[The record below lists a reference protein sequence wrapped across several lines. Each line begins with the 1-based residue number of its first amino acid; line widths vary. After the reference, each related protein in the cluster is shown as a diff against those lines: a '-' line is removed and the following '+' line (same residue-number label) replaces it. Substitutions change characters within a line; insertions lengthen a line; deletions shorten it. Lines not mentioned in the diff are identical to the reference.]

1 MAKYSGELYDAPPT
15 VERSVPPPV
24 ADEVAAPVIAAP
36 AGNPA
41 MDAAFAKGAEELKK
55 DYEKKVE
62 DTTTDKLNIAGNEF
76 SLPSFF
82 NSPAGYVAG
91 LGLATL
97 LGARYIPP
105 AIAKAKDIKNRYLS
119 SLPQNNLSN
128 FQNYLDTRIEP
139 TLGTPAAPSTVLN
152 LDDIKARMAGVTSD
166 PVLSDSLLP
175 KAAPVFDDPIL
186 RTPEID
192 RNIPA
197 YLRQGQPFAG
207 TTPIA
212 PLAPAMAAPIPETT
226 PETTPITYVQPGQ
239 SFADVTPLTAPETT
253 PITSSAAPNSDA
265 TKAVTGLLTEEIK
278 AAGAPET
285 KVTSAPEP
293 KVAGASVPET
303 TVVQPVSPPEGAAP
317 AYNQRVK
324 KAMEGVP
331 ESVKAKY
338 AQEGKVVLKG
348 YGVGDRSLT
357 NTYGPEAY
365 AKIIDYFNNGQP
377 IGSDAN
383 YQAVQKKINKGI
395 PSSLA
400 AEFATKL
407 PGSEAEAGNFGK
419 SFGDVGAYTPEGK
432 VVTSPAAMKNAVAK
446 GGAIFLAASVPNAL
460 LAAQQGNYGKL
471 AELGFDVGTSAIPY
485 VGAALTALTGTGAN
499 APTLRSDPY
508 AEVLNR
514 PGVRQTLQS
523 MSQTMSPSQFN
534 VARDQYLSK
543 ISQFPEINTARVT
556 KPIIGSSR
564 PLNPNTLLPVPPPR

>member
-1 MAKYSGELYDAPPT
+1 MAAPWEQQYETETP
-15 VERSVPPPV
+15 VSKKPAKSVPPPAV
-24 ADEVAAPVIAAP
+24 AEAPVASVPAP
-36 AGNPA
+36 AA
-41 MDAAFAKGAEELKK
+41 SEADIRTQFS
-55 DYEKKVE
+55 
-62 DTTTDKLNIAGNEF
+62 NEF
-76 SLPSFF
+76 EREKARMKAAQVQSAEQMQTDTPLL
-82 NSPAGYVAG
+82 NSA
-91 LGLATL
+91 L
-97 LGARYIPP
+97 LGSPP
-105 AIAKAKDIKNRYLS
+105 ALIAYGAAAALAASKVLPPVVNAIKNRYLS
-119 SLPQNNLSN
+119 SSPQNNLSN

-139 TLGTPAAPSTVLN
+139 PLGTPAAQSNVLN
-152 LDDIKARMAGVTSD
+152 LDDIKARRMAGVTSD
-166 PVLSDSLLP
+166 PVLSDSILP
-175 KAAPVFDDPIL
+175 RAAPVFTDPVFG
-186 RTPEID
+186 TPEID
-192 RNIPA
+192 NNISA
-197 YLRQGQPFAG
+197 YQQKVQPFAG
-207 TTPIA
+207 ITPAGPSFVTA
-212 PLAPAMAAPIPETT
+212 PTPTPAITPAQAAPV
-226 PETTPITYVQPGQ
+226 TYVQPGQ
-239 SFADVTPLTAPETT
+239 SFVTPLTAPETT

-285 KVTSAPEP
+285 

-485 VGAALTALTGTGAN
+485 VQAALTALTGTGAN

>member
-1 MAKYSGELYDAPPT
+1 
-15 VERSVPPPV
+15 
-24 ADEVAAPVIAAP
+24 
-36 AGNPA
+36 
-41 MDAAFAKGAEELKK
+41 
-55 DYEKKVE
+55 
-62 DTTTDKLNIAGNEF
+62 
-76 SLPSFF
+76 
-82 NSPAGYVAG
+82 
-91 LGLATL
+91 
-97 LGARYIPP
+97 
-105 AIAKAKDIKNRYLS
+105 LS
-119 SLPQNNLSN
+119 SSPQNLSTTN
-128 FQNYLDTRIEP
+128 TRVDP
-139 TLGTPAAPSTVLN
+139 PLGTPAAPSTVLN

-175 KAAPVFDDPIL
+175 KAAPVFNEPVLEAPKIDTNIL
-186 RTPEID
+186 A
-192 RNIPA
+192 N
-197 YLRQGQPFAG
+197 QQKVQPFAG
-207 TTPIA
+207 ITSAGPSFVTA
-212 PLAPAMAAPIPETT
+212 PAPSPAMAFAPVAPV
-226 PETTPITYVQPGQ
+226 TYVQPGQ
-239 SFADVTPLTAPETT
+239 SFANVTPVTAPET

-265 TKAVTGLLTEEIK
+265 TQAVTGLLTEEIK
-278 AAGAPET
+278 AAGVPET
-285 KVTSAPEP
+285 KV
-293 KVAGASVPET
+293 AGAAVPET
-303 TVVQPVSPPEGAAP
+303 TVVQPVPAPEGSAP
-317 AYNQRVK
+317 AYNQRVQ

-383 YQAVQKKINKGI
+383 YQTVQKKINKGI

-471 AELGFDVGTSAIPY
+471 VELGFDVGTSAIPY
-485 VGAALTALTGTGAN
+485 VGTALTALTGTSAG

-543 ISQFPEINTARVT
+543 ISQFPEINAARVT

-564 PLNPNTLLPVPPPR
+564 PLNPNTLLPIPPPR

>member
-1 MAKYSGELYDAPPT
+1 MAKYSGELFDAPPA
-15 VERSVPPPV
+15 VADSAPPPQ
-24 ADEVAAPVIAAP
+24 VAAPAS
-36 AGNPA
+36 NLS
-41 MDAAFAKGAEELKK
+41 MDEAFAKGTEDLKK

-62 DTTTDKLNIAGNEF
+62 ATTTDKLNIAGNEF

-82 NSPAGYVAG
+82 NSPVGYVAG
-91 LGLATL
+91 LGGAAL
-97 LGARYIPP
+97 LGGAAARYIPP
-105 AIAKAKDIKNRYLS
+105 AITKTKDIANRWLS
-119 SLPQNNLSN
+119 SSPQNLST
-128 FQNYLDTRIEP
+128 LDTRVEP
-139 TLGTPAAPSTVLN
+139 DSLPPRNAPSTVLS
-152 LDDIKARMAGVTSD
+152 LDEARARMAGVTTE
-166 PVLSDSLLP
+166 PVLSDSMLQRS
-175 KAAPVFDDPIL
+175 APVFTDPIL
-186 RTPEID
+186 GTPEID

-197 YLRQGQPFAG
+197 YQRQGKTFAG
-207 TTPIA
+207 TTPVGQPA
-212 PLAPAMAAPIPETT
+212 PAMAPTPLAPAIAAPVAAPVA
-226 PETTPITYVQPGQ
+226 PVTYVQPGQ
-239 SFADVTPLTAPETT
+239 SFADVTPLTTPETT
-253 PITSSAAPNSDA
+253 PITSSAAPNSP
-265 TKAVTGLLTEEIK
+265 TTQAVTGLLTEEIK

-285 KVTSAPEP
+285 KV
-293 KVAGASVPET
+293 AGASVPET
-303 TVVQPVSPPEGAAP
+303 TVTQPVSPPEGG
-317 AYNQRVK
+317 YNQRVQ

-331 ESVKAKY
+331 QSVKDQYAK
-338 AQEGKVVLKG
+338 EGKVVLKG

-395 PSSLA
+395 PPALA
-400 AEFATKL
+400 SEFAKVL
-407 PGSEAEAGNFGK
+407 PASEGEAGKFGK
-419 SFGDVGAYTPEGK
+419 SFGETGAYTPEGK
-432 VVTSPAAMKNAVAK
+432 VVTSPAAMKNALAK
-446 GGAIFLAASVPNAL
+446 GGALFLAASVPNAL

-471 AELGFDVGTSAIPY
+471 AELGFDVGTSAIP
-485 VGAALTALTGTGAN
+485 GIGTALTALTGTSAG

>member
-15 VERSVPPPV
+15 VAQSVPPPV
-24 ADEVAAPVIAAP
+24 ADEVAAPVISAP

-41 MDAAFAKGAEELKK
+41 MDAAFAKGTEELKK

-82 NSPAGYVAG
+82 NSPVGYVAG
-91 LGLATL
+91 LGGAAL
-97 LGARYIPP
+97 LGGAAAKYIPP
-105 AIAKAKDIKNRYLS
+105 AITKAKDIANRWLS
-119 SLPQNNLSN
+119 SSPQNLST
-128 FQNYLDTRIEP
+128 LDTRIEP
-139 TLGTPAAPSTVLN
+139 GSPPPPPPPPSNN
-152 LDDIKARMAGVTSD
+152 LSLDEVRARLAGVTSD
-166 PVLSDSLLP
+166 PVLNDSMLQ
-175 KAAPVFDDPIL
+175 KSAPVFNDPIL
-186 RTPEID
+186 GTPKVD
-192 RNIPA
+192 TNIPA
-197 YLRQGQPFAG
+197 YQRQGKPFAG

-226 PETTPITYVQPGQ
+226 
-239 SFADVTPLTAPETT
+239 PETT

-285 KVTSAPEP
+285 GAPEP
-293 KVAGASVPET
+293 KVAGAAVPET
-303 TVVQPVSPPEGAAP
+303 TVVQPVPAPEGSAP

-324 KAMEGVP
+324 NAMEGVP

-471 AELGFDVGTSAIPY
+471 AELGFDVGISAIPY
-485 VGAALTALTGTGAN
+485 VGTAYTALTGTSAG

-564 PLNPNTLLPVPPPR
+564 PLNPNTLLPIPPPR